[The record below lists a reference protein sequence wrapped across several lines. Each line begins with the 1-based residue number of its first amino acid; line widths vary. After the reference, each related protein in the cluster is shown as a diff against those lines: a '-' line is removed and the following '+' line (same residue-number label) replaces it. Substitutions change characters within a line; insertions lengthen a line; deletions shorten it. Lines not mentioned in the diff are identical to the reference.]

1 MNEPI
6 DEKRIDNED
15 FANQAKGVF
24 DDSVDRLDA
33 AALSRLNQSR
43 HAALEGL
50 ATAEGKAN
58 WLRWAPAGG
67 VAAIALV
74 TVMVM
79 RGPELETIP
88 GEVVSDFDILL
99 EGESLDMY
107 EELEFY
113 SWMDDADLDGSG
125 NVG

>member
-6 DEKRIDNED
+6 DNED
-15 FANQAKGVF
+15 FEKQAKDIF
-24 DDSVDRLDA
+24 NDSVERLDA

-43 HAALEGL
+43 HAALENL
-50 ATAEGKAN
+50 ANSRGRAE
-58 WLRWAPAGG
+58 WRRWAPAGG

-79 RGPELETIP
+79 RGPDVDNVP
-88 GEVVSDFDILL
+88 DEVVSDFDILL
-99 EGESLDMY
+99 DGESLEMF

-113 SWMDDADLDGSG
+113 SWMDDADFAANG

>member
-1 MNEPI
+1 MSESK
-6 DEKRIDNED
+6 EKED
-15 FANQAKGVF
+15 FAKQAKGIF
-24 DDSVDRLDA
+24 DDSVERLDA
-33 AALSRLNQSR
+33 AALSRLNQGR

-50 ATAEGKAN
+50 ANGQGKAD
-58 WLRWAPAGG
+58 WRRWAPAGG

-74 TVMVM
+74 TVIVM
-79 RGPELETIP
+79 RGPELESMP
-88 GEVVSDFDILL
+88 GEVVTDFDILL
-99 EGESLDMY
+99 EGDSLEMY

>member
-1 MNEPI
+1 MNEPTDNEPI
-6 DEKRIDNED
+6 DTED
-15 FANQAKGVF
+15 FANRAKGAF
-24 DDSVDRLDA
+24 DDSVERLDA

-50 ATAEGKAN
+50 LNGEGKAD
-58 WLRWAPAGG
+58 WRRWAPAGG
-67 VAAIALV
+67 VAAVALV

-79 RGPELETIP
+79 RGPSIESMP
-88 GEVVSDFDILL
+88 SEVVSDFDILL